1 MGHMAGIKE
10 FLTND
15 HRQCDESF
23 AQMEEAVA
31 SESPEAISK
40 FEGFHEEMIRHF
52 DMEEKVMFP
61 AFENKTGMTQG
72 PTQAMR
78 NEHEQMRIMMT
89 QMVEA
94 IGAKNQERFFGL
106 SETLMMLM
114 QQHNMKEEQML
125 YTMAEQHLGAQ
136 NEQIVEEMKA
146 V

>member
-1 MGHMAGIKE
+1 MAGIKE

-15 HRQCDESF
+15 HRECDENF

-40 FEGFHEEMIRHF
+40 FEGFHEAMMKHF
-52 DMEEKVMFP
+52 DREEKVLFP

-72 PTQAMR
+72 PTQVMR
-78 NEHEQMRIMMT
+78 NEHEQMRRMMT

-94 IGAKNQERFFGL
+94 IGTKDNERFFGL
-106 SETLMMLM
+106 SETLMLLM

-125 YTMAEQHLGAQ
+125 YTMAEQHLG
-136 NEQIVEEMKA
+136 EQSEQVLEAMQA